1 MFDDLRK
8 DAAAGD
14 FADDE
19 IERLFEPKESP
30 TLKPAKAR
38 ASGKF
43 LGMTAGQRFV
53 LSFLLLA
60 STCLGGALVLLFT
73 ERVVFF

>member
-8 DAAAGD
+8 DAGSGD
-14 FADDE
+14 FADEE
-19 IERLFEPKESP
+19 IERLFDPKESP
-30 TLKPAKAR
+30 AAKPAKSR

-43 LGMTAGQRFV
+43 LGMTAGQRFI

-60 STCLGGALVLLFT
+60 ATCLGGILVLLFA